1 MCNVGFLRPKWRIMY
16 TTKNELLIKFGE
28 TVRQERLKR
37 GISQDT
43 FADIVGVHR
52 TYIGMIERAEKNLT
66 LLNIQKIAKALNLS
80 ISELLKDLWKNHLT
94 PTSPQARGS
103 T

>member
-1 MCNVGFLRPKWRIMY
+1 MY

-80 ISELLKDLWKNHLT
+80 ISELLKDL
-94 PTSPQARGS
+94 
-103 T
+103 